1 MTSITVEQVTCVFPS
16 KQVEGGVTA
25 VDEVSLKVKSG
36 ETVALLGPSGCGKT
50 TLLRTIAGLMEPR
63 HGRILYDTIPLE
75 KVPKNERGIG
85 MVFQDYALIPHWE
98 AGRSVSFFLW
108 LRKRQYE
115 VPERVS
121 QVSQITGFDVEKLMG
136 RFPRQLSGGEKQR
149 VAIARAFAR
158 DLEVLLLDEPFSN
171 LDAHFRANAR
181 VELRRLLDRF
191 PITSVLVTH
200 EQAEAASL
208 ADRIALMRD
217 GKIEQIGTYRQ
228 LLESP
233 RTRFVAEF
241 IGVPTMNFFDG
252 VIEDGAWYG
261 ESFGG
266 YQTRHDIP
274 DGTSVTLGIR
284 PEHVRI
290 QSGGER
296 ATIEKITPFLPERM
310 KLLRVWLGDET
321 WSMSVPESTIV
332 EEGETIQCAL
342 EPRHAMYFD
351 ARSGLRIG

>member
-1 MTSITVEQVTCVFPS
+1 MTSITVEHITCVFPS
-16 KQVEGGVTA
+16 KQVEGGVVA
-25 VDEVSLKVKSG
+25 VDDVTLKVKSG

-50 TLLRTIAGLMEPR
+50 TLLRTIAGLMSPR

-75 KVPKNERGIG
+75 NVPKNERGIG

-217 GKIEQIGTYRQ
+217 GKIEQVGSYRQ

-252 VIEDGAWYG
+252 VVEDSTWYG
-261 ESFGG
+261 QCFGG
-266 YQTRHDIP
+266 YPIRPDIP
-274 DGTSVTLGIR
+274 DGTAVTLGIR
-284 PEHVRI
+284 PEHMRI
-290 QSGGER
+290 QAGGETG
-296 ATIEKITPFLPERM
+296 TIEKITPFLAERT
-310 KLLRVWLGDET
+310 KLLAVWRDDET
-321 WSMSVPESTIV
+321 WTMSVPESTIV
-332 EEGETIQCAL
+332 EEGDTIQCAIK
-342 EPRHAMYFD
+342 PRQVMFFD
-351 ARSGLRIG
+351 ARTGLRIE